1 MSTVCQNAVGGFVR
15 MPCEWL
21 KLPISPQAK
30 TLLMALCNYADA
42 QGKSWC
48 SYEQLGEILQRSKAS
63 VTTYVSELRE
73 HGLITCKR
81 QTYGNGYNYRLL
93 ITLVGWKDIL
103 TAWSGL
109 AAAKRE
115 RSRARSDASAGAE
128 RCEDAD
134 EALSQ
139 SAPPPEK
146 RRAASPQRIERSVQR
161 TECSNPSGYKNKLH
175 KTHSARP
182 QAAPVGWSDEDEDFW
197 KRFRPSD
204 RDPIGSM
211 LEKPK
216 QELLRKVMARS
227 DALRAEIALLTSAEA
242 SDLAKAALKGFVSR
256 RRLAANE
263 GEIEDAAKALA
274 GAALTENA
282 IEAAIDALDSAWK
295 PYWKR
300 LSSPKQ
306 LLEAVKEPVAKAMP
320 SEHQR
325 MILGRFSGRAYVA
338 SIHLRKLETG
348 DL

>member
-1 MSTVCQNAVGGFVR
+1 MTTASQNAVGGFVR
-15 MPCEWL
+15 MPSAWL

-103 TAWSGL
+103 TAWSDM

-115 RSRARSDASAGAE
+115 RSRARPDAGAE
-128 RCEDAD
+128 QCEDVA
-134 EALSQ
+134 EATPQ
-139 SAPPPEK
+139 SAAPAETRP
-146 RRAASPQRIERSVQR
+146 AAPSQRIERSVQR
-161 TECSNPSGYKNKLH
+161 TERSNPTGYKNNLH

-197 KRFRPSD
+197 RRFRPSD
-204 RDPIGSM
+204 RDPISSM
-211 LEKPK
+211 LEKPRPD
-216 QELLRKVMARS
+216 LLRKVIARHE
-227 DALRAEIALLTSAEA
+227 ALRAEISLLTSAEA
-242 SDLAKAALKGFVSR
+242 FKLAKEALNDFVAR
-256 RRLAANE
+256 RRLAASA

-274 GAALTENA
+274 SVALTSTA
-282 IEAAIDALDSAWK
+282 VEAAIQALDSAWK
-295 PYWKR
+295 PFWKR

-306 LLEAVKEPVAKAMP
+306 LLEAVKDPVAKAMP
-320 SEHQR
+320 TEQQR
-325 MILGRFSGRAYVA
+325 RILGRFSGRAYIA
-338 SIHLRKLETG
+338 AIHLKKLEAG
-348 DL
+348 DI